1 MSAVELDTSTDS
13 GVRIDAGDADVFVV
27 DNGGGLIPVGTV
39 GAQTIVLPVNDSW
52 RLRVI
57 GRIGAELSSVPNRP
71 TAESLLTLQKLIA
84 PDLAPGTEVTAE
96 NYSSILSPLLQQRVD
111 AFSSRATEAPQLSA
125 KADAEL
131 VTSVDQKIVFAIEHM
146 APLPAQT
153 SELPLHAVMRI
164 IGDHEGFNVA
174 HVNRSDLQSSSD
186 PLRYLAHRSGVR
198 YRSVTLPTG
207 WSRFTTSTLLGFVK
221 TDTAHPSPVALIHSR
236 GGYLIQRATD
246 LTPHALSDKD
256 NLLPQAFEFYAPVS
270 PGKAARPRDL
280 IRQGLHGSLGMLTIA
295 AAMSLGVALLGLLTP
310 WLTNT
315 TVGTLIPQ
323 GRSGLLI
330 QVGVGLTL
338 AAIVA
343 SVFSVVQSY
352 AVAAVTQRAT
362 RSMQSALWDRL
373 LSMPADFFR
382 SFSSGD
388 LTVRVLAVDQ
398 LQGLI
403 SVQVIGALL
412 AAIFG
417 LVNFV
422 LMFIYAPQLAFVA
435 LVILSLGV
443 LALYLGIR
451 SISKNAELSLQA
463 NRQANGWLVQ
473 MLRGLAKIRIAG
485 AESRMEAEYLQFA
498 ERQAVAS
505 ARETLTVGRISA
517 WFVFALSAGPAF
529 FILLVGMLWTGGS
542 APITTAAY
550 LAFASA
556 YGLAFAAITGL
567 SSLISPL
574 ATARPVFSLLNPIL
588 EQVPESAGTGQDPG
602 RLQGHIEIRDVT
614 FRYTSDGP
622 TVLQELSMDIRPGE
636 MVALVGPSGAGKSTI
651 TRLLLG
657 FDFPESGQILFDGRN
672 LQDLD
677 LPSVRHQMGVVVQ
690 EGTVT
695 RGSILRNILGAGNN
709 DADMAWAAAEKA
721 ALADDIRAMPMQ
733 MQTIVDPANVSGGQ
747 AQRILLARALL
758 HDPRI
763 LILDEATSALDNAA
777 QLHITEA
784 MQKLQATRVVIAH
797 RLSTIKMADRIVVI
811 DAGRA
816 CESGNYDELMS
827 ADGIFASLV
836 KRQTA

>member
-1 MSAVELDTSTDS
+1 MSAVELDTTTAS
-13 GVRIDAGDADVFVV
+13 GVRIDTGHADVFVV
-27 DNGGGLIPVGTV
+27 DHDGGLIPLGTV
-39 GAQTIVLPVNDSW
+39 SAQAVVLPLSESW

-57 GRIGAELSSVPNRP
+57 GRIGAQLSGVPSSP
-71 TAESLLTLQKLIA
+71 TAESLQTLQELIA
-84 PDLAPGTEVTAE
+84 PDLSSDTELNAE

-111 AFSSRATEAPQLSA
+111 AYCSRAAGAYQLSA
-125 KADAEL
+125 QADAEL
-131 VTSVDQKIVFAIEHM
+131 VTRVDQKIIFAVENL
-146 APLPAQT
+146 APLPAQ
-153 SELPLHAVMRI
+153 SAELPLPTVMRI

-198 YRSVTLPTG
+198 YRSVTLSKD
-207 WSRFTTSTLLGFVK
+207 WSRFTTSTLLGFAK
-221 TDTAHPSPVALIHSR
+221 TDSTHPAPVALIHARS
-236 GGYLIQRATD
+236 GYLIQRETD
-246 LTPHALSDKD
+246 LTPRALSASDD
-256 NLLPQAFEFYAPVS
+256 LLPQAFEFYAPVS

-280 IRQGLHGSLGMLTIA
+280 IRRGLHGSLGMLTIA

-330 QVGVGLTL
+330 QVGLGLTL

-403 SVQVIGALL
+403 SVQVIGAML
-412 AAIFG
+412 AALFG

-435 LVILSLGV
+435 LIILSLGV
-443 LALYLGIR
+443 VALYVGVR
-451 SISKNAELSLQA
+451 SISRNAELSLQA
-463 NRQANGWLVQ
+463 NRHANGWLVQ

-505 ARETLTVGRISA
+505 ARETLAVGRISA

-529 FILLVGMLWTGGS
+529 FILLVGMLWSDGS

-574 ATARPVFSLLNPIL
+574 ATARPVFSLLDPIL
-588 EQVPESAGTGQDPG
+588 EQIPESAGTGQDPG
-602 RLQGHIEIRDVT
+602 RLQGRIELRDVN

-622 TVLQELSMDIRPGE
+622 TVLEDLSINIHPGE
-636 MVALVGPSGAGKSTI
+636 MIALVGPSGAGKSTI

-695 RGSILRNILGAGNN
+695 RGSILRNILGAGNDN
-709 DADMAWAAAEKA
+709 ADMAWAAAEKA

-733 MQTIVDPANVSGGQ
+733 MQTIVDPANISGGQ
-747 AQRILLARALL
+747 AQRILLARALVN
-758 HDPRI
+758 DPRI

-784 MQKLQATRVVIAH
+784 MAQLKATRIVIAH
-797 RLSTIKMADRIVVI
+797 RLSTIKMADRIIVM

-816 CESGNYDELMS
+816 RESGNYDELMS
-827 ADGIFASLV
+827 ADGVFASLV